1 VAWAQAR
8 PFFRLSF
15 PGQGRTCIFMHFQA
29 EFEAILCDLYLLRLQ
44 QLLMLAGLHF
54 CDRCDTNPWSYEE

>member
-1 VAWAQAR
+1 
-8 PFFRLSF
+8 
-15 PGQGRTCIFMHFQA
+15 MHFQA